1 MSKKVLKRAFFW
13 LRNPENVLMQVFRPT
28 RKVKSLQLACVLHLT
43 GGSVADYLAKNSP
56 FNERNS
62 LSILQQVLSGLD
74 FMHRCRIIHGDV
86 KGTVGDNMQ

>member
-1 MSKKVLKRAFFW
+1 MRLI
-13 LRNPENVLMQVFRPT
+13 
-28 RKVKSLQLACVLHLT
+28 
-43 GGSVADYLAKNSP
+43 GGSVAHCLAKNGP

-86 KGTVGDNMQ
+86 KGIKLSNNISELN